1 MLNATHSLSSGLAF
15 LSGFKTVK
23 AAMEDEVFESFIE
36 NLMMYEVSPA
46 IPFTI
51 AEDEKKAFGL
61 KVLDRFR
68 NPYLQHQWLS
78 ITMQY
83 SSKLAMRVLPVLN
96 KYYALF
102 KKPPE
107 LISMGFAAYILFMR
121 PVKKETEKYYGML
134 NNQFYLINDDRA
146 SEFFGLWDEG
156 LADLVVNRV
165 LSNVG
170 LWGTDLTLLD
180 GFENSVAKKLK
191 GFIRSGTM
199 SEISAY
205 SRPAS

>member
-1 MLNATHSLSSGLAF
+1 
-15 LSGFKTVK
+15 
-23 AAMEDEVFESFIE
+23 MEDEVFESYIE
-36 NLMMYEVSPA
+36 NLMINEISPA
-46 IPFTI
+46 IPYAI
-51 AEDEKKAFGL
+51 SEDEKNTFGL

-96 KYYALF
+96 KYYELF

-121 PVKKETEKYYGML
+121 PVKKEKEKYYGML
-134 NNQFYLINDDRA
+134 NNQFYLINDDRV

-156 LADLVVNRV
+156 MADLIVNRV
-165 LSNVG
+165 LSNAG
-170 LWGTDLTLLD
+170 LWGTDLTLLE
-180 GFENSVAKKLK
+180 GFEYLVAKKLK